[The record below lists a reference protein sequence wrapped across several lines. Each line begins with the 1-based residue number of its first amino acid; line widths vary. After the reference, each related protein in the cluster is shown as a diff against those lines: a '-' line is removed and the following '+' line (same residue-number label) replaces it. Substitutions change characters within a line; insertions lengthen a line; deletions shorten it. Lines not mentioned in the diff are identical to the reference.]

1 MSLVNSNY
9 CLAQNE
15 KMVWKHVGIEPISKK
30 LDHKSNF
37 LEVSFNNKI

>member
-1 MSLVNSNY
+1 
-9 CLAQNE
+9 LAQNE

-37 LEVSFNNKI
+37 WKSVFCGKI